1 MVNHYLLFILEMD
14 RRVHS
19 LLLGDTNLLEDRIR
33 VNVRIKCQVKNCQKQ
48 AVPNQPFC
56 ENHVAILKDT
66 DEMSDMKDR
75 IATSKTEICP
85 LLGANL
91 ILR

>member
-1 MVNHYLLFILEMD
+1 M
-14 RRVHS
+14 
-19 LLLGDTNLLEDRIR
+19 LLGDTNLLEDRIR
-33 VNVRIKCQVKNCQKQ
+33 VNARIKCQIKNCQKE

-56 ENHVAILKDT
+56 EHHVSIYKDPDELT
-66 DEMSDMKDR
+66 DMRERMATAKD
-75 IATSKTEICP
+75 EICP

>member
-1 MVNHYLLFILEMD
+1 MD
-14 RRVHS
+14 RRVHA
-19 LLLGDTNLLEDRIR
+19 LLLGDTNLLEDKIR
-33 VNVRIKCQVKNCQKQ
+33 VNVRIKCQIKGCQKQ

-56 ENHVAILKDT
+56 ESCTAIYKDP
-66 DEMSDMKDR
+66 DEMSDTKDR
-75 IATSKTEICP
+75 MATSKPEINP